1 MTIPDYRG
9 RPLARPEE
17 DIFDQGL
24 AFDLETMLDR
34 RQLLKLIGYVGLG
47 GSLLALAGCGS
58 SGSSDGEAAGG
69 ASVATTSTSGS
80 NTTQTGG
87 SATTAAG
94 STTVAE
100 CSRIPEETA
109 GPFPG
114 DGSNGPDVL
123 SQSGVVRSDIRPSFG
138 DFSGT
143 ADGVPLTI
151 KLALKD
157 LSSNCAALVGGAVY
171 VWHCDRDGQYS
182 LYTVTDQNYLRG
194 VQEADGDGVVAF
206 TSIFPGCYSGRWPH
220 IHFEVYRSLDA
231 ATDDANVI
239 ATSQIALPED
249 ACNEVYAA
257 DGYGQS
263 VANLQ
268 QVSLQTDNV
277 FGDDGGAQQ
286 LGTVTGSLD
295 EGYVVELAVPVATF
309 LS

>member
-1 MTIPDYRG
+1 
-9 RPLARPEE
+9 
-17 DIFDQGL
+17 
-24 AFDLETMLDR
+24 MLNR
-34 RQLLKLIGYVGLG
+34 RQLLKLVGYAGLG
-47 GSLLALAGCGS
+47 AGLLALAGCGS

-69 ASVATTSTSGS
+69 ASVATTSTGGS
-80 NTTQTGG
+80 NTTPAGG
-87 SATTAAG
+87 SATTATG
-94 STTVAE
+94 SSTVAE
-100 CSRIPEETA
+100 CSQIPEETA

-123 SQSGVVRSDIRPSFG
+123 SQSGVVRSDIRSSFG

-157 LSSNCAALVGGAVY
+157 QSSACAALVGGAVY

-182 LYTVTDQNYLRG
+182 LYSLTEQNYLRG
-194 VQEADGDGVVAF
+194 VQEADGDGVVTF

-220 IHFEVYRSLDA
+220 IHFEVYRILDA
-231 ATDDANVI
+231 ATDNANVV

-263 VANLQ
+263 LANLQ

-277 FGDDGGAQQ
+277 FGDDGGAHQ

-295 EGYVVELAVPVATF
+295 EGYVVELAVSVATF

>member
-1 MTIPDYRG
+1 MTIPNYRG

-24 AFDLETMLDR
+24 AFDLETMLNR
-34 RQLLKLIGYVGLG
+34 RQLLKLVGYAGLG
-47 GSLLALAGCGS
+47 AGLLALAGCGS

-69 ASVATTSTSGS
+69 ASVATTSTGGS
-80 NTTQTGG
+80 NTTPAGG
-87 SATTAAG
+87 SATTATG
-94 STTVAE
+94 SSTVAE
-100 CSRIPEETA
+100 CSQIPEETA

-123 SQSGVVRSDIRPSFG
+123 SQSGVVRSDIRSSFG

-157 LSSNCAALVGGAVY
+157 QSSACAALVGGAVY

-182 LYTVTDQNYLRG
+182 LYSLTEQNYLRG
-194 VQEADGDGVVAF
+194 VQEADGDGVVTF

-220 IHFEVYRSLDA
+220 IHFEVYRILDA
-231 ATDDANVI
+231 ATDNANVV

-263 VANLQ
+263 LANLQ

-277 FGDDGGAQQ
+277 FGDDGGAHQ

-295 EGYVVELAVPVATF
+295 EGYVVELAVSVATF

>member
-1 MTIPDYRG
+1 MTIPNYRG

-24 AFDLETMLDR
+24 SFDLETMLDR
-34 RQLLKLIGYVGLG
+34 RQLLKLVGYAGLG
-47 GSLLALAGCGS
+47 AGLLALAGCGS
-58 SGSSDGEAAGG
+58 SSSSDGEAAGG
-69 ASVATTSTSGS
+69 ASVATTSAGGS
-80 NTTQTGG
+80 NTTPAGG
-87 SATTAAG
+87 SATTATG
-94 STTVAE
+94 SSSVAE

-114 DGSNGPDVL
+114 DGSNGPDML
-123 SQSGVVRSDIRPSFG
+123 SQSGVVRSDIRSSFG

-157 LSSNCAALVGGAVY
+157 QSSNCAALAGGAVY

-182 LYTVTDQNYLRG
+182 LYSLTDQNYLRG
-194 VQEADGDGVVAF
+194 VQEADGDGVVTF

-220 IHFEVYRSLDA
+220 IHFEVYRILDA
-231 ATDDANVI
+231 ATDNANVI

-249 ACNEVYAA
+249 ACNEVYAT

-295 EGYVVELAVPVATF
+295 EGYVVELAVPVGTF